1 MKKPRIAVVG
11 PGVVGKATLRA
22 FRDKGLE
29 TAFVARTQESADK
42 LRTEGF
48 SAYSRTDLMDGDY
61 DYDITIFTLPTP
73 TNNKK
78 INLDAMELAAIDL
91 GKRLKKTKDYH
102 IVVVKSTCPPGT
114 TEDLVVKTIEEYSGK
129 KVGEDFGA
137 CMNPE
142 YLREVSAYEDTV
154 KPWVIVIGEHDKKS
168 GDLLASAYKNF
179 DAPLYRCSIKEAE
192 MQKYVH
198 NLYNAVKITFFNEMR
213 EIANNIDADA
223 DKIFEYTLQSCEGI
237 WNPKYGTKD
246 RGAFSGACL
255 PKDTKAFLY
264 FAKGK
269 GLNADLLKAVID
281 VNEKIKQK
289 TMSLFAFTKTNGKAI
304 NGNGHANLRYA
315 ELLREEEQNTSHAL

>member
-1 MKKPRIAVVG
+1 MKKPKICVVG

-29 TAFVARTQESADK
+29 TAFIARTQESVDK
-42 LRTEGF
+42 LRSEGF
-48 SAYSRTDLMDGDY
+48 TAYGRNDLMDGDY

-91 GKRLKKTKDYH
+91 GKRLRKTKNYH
-102 IVVVKSTCPPGT
+102 VVVVKSTCPPGT
-114 TEDLVVKTIEEYSGK
+114 TEDLVVKTIEEFSGK
-129 KVGEDFGA
+129 KVGVDFGA

-154 KPWVIVIGEHDKKS
+154 NPWIIVIGEYDAKS

-179 DAPLYRCSIKEAE
+179 KAPIYRCTMKEAE

-213 EIANNIDADA
+213 DVANSIDVDA
-223 DKIFEYTLQSCEGI
+223 NKIFEFTAQSCEGI

-255 PKDTKAFLY
+255 PKDTKAFLH
-264 FAKGK
+264 FAKNEGI
-269 GLNADLLKAVID
+269 NVDLLKATIE
-281 VNEKIKQK
+281 VNEKFKQNA
-289 TMSLFAFTKTNGKAI
+289 SALFSASQVEGKKTNG
-304 NGNGHANLRYA
+304 NGNKLRFA
-315 ELLREEEQNTSHAL
+315 ELLREEEMNTN

>member
-1 MKKPRIAVVG
+1 MKKPKICVVG

-29 TAFVARTQESADK
+29 TAFIARTQESVDK
-42 LRTEGF
+42 LRSEGF
-48 SAYSRTDLMDGDY
+48 TAYGRNDLMNGDY

-91 GKRLKKTKDYH
+91 GKRLRKTNKYH
-102 IVVVKSTCPPGT
+102 VVVVKSTCPPGT
-114 TEDLVVKTIEEYSGK
+114 TENVVVKTIEEFSGK
-129 KVGEDFGA
+129 KVGVDFGA

-179 DAPLYRCSIKEAE
+179 DAPIYRCSMKEAE

-213 EIANNIDADA
+213 EIANNIDVDA
-223 DKIFEYTLQSCEGI
+223 NKIFEYTVQSCEGI

-255 PKDTKAFLY
+255 PKDTKAFLH
-264 FAKGK
+264 FVKGA
-269 GLNADLLKAVID
+269 GLEADLLKKTIE
-281 VNEKIKQK
+281 VNEKIKLNSASMLTSFK
-289 TMSLFAFTKTNGKAI
+289 ADGKVTNGNADAK
-304 NGNGHANLRYA
+304 LRFA
-315 ELLREEEQNTSHAL
+315 ELLREEEMNTN